1 MKITTVTRATLGL
14 ATAVG
19 LAVGLGT
26 APATAQ
32 PAPTYAVTNLGTLG
46 GDSFALDINLRGQIT
61 GTCRA
66 AAGHE
71 QAFVYSRGGMTPL
84 GTLGGAYSFAYAIN
98 QVGDVAGDAET
109 ADGLQHAY
117 LWRGGA
123 MTDLGRLGGGPSQ
136 ANGINSQGQ
145 VVGWA
150 YLASGTYHAFLS
162 QNGAIT
168 DIGAS
173 FDGRSIATDIDELGR
188 VVGYYDAPGGSR
200 PFRWAAGVISDLGTR
215 GGTAGGANKI
225 KLFGETAGWSSYA
238 DNKARPV
245 IFRGGAIVDLGTLGG
260 NDGSAW
266 GINDLGRT
274 VGCSLTG
281 DKRWHAFLHRRGV
294 LYDLND
300 LIPAN
305 AGVELIAVTAID
317 DLGRI
322 VGFGCFG
329 GQLAGRDCSGGQLR
343 AVLLTP
349 PFGQMLHDLI
359 ELLNRL
365 GPRGGRANSLRA
377 TLESADRCVGRG
389 DAACLRGPLT
399 AFAEELQAQA
409 GEALTEEHARLLAA
423 AVEGLRA
430 TQEYREPEGVPARER
445 E

>member
-1 MKITTVTRATLGL
+1 MVE
-14 ATAVG
+14 
-19 LAVGLGT
+19 
-26 APATAQ
+26 
-32 PAPTYAVTNLGTLG
+32 
-46 GDSFALDINLRGQIT
+46 LRRT
-61 GTCRA
+61 GMASEEIA
-66 AAGHE
+66 A
-71 QAFVYSRGGMTPL
+71 
-84 GTLGGAYSFAYAIN
+84 
-98 QVGDVAGDAET
+98 QVGVPRSTVARWLKRAG
-109 ADGLQHAY
+109 
-117 LWRGGA
+117 
-123 MTDLGRLGGGPSQ
+123 LGRLRALAAPEPVRRYVYDHPGELLHLDVKKLGHITEIGHRIT
-136 ANGINSQGQ
+136 GDRRGRKQG
-145 VVGWA
+145 
-150 YLASGTYHAFLS
+150 
-162 QNGAIT
+162 
-168 DIGAS
+168 
-173 FDGRSIATDIDELGR
+173 
-188 VVGYYDAPGGSR
+188 
-200 PFRWAAGVISDLGTR
+200 
-215 GGTAGGANKI
+215 
-225 KLFGETAGWSSYA
+225 AGWSSYA

-274 VGCSLTG
+274 VGYSLTG
-281 DKRWHAFLHRRGV
+281 DGRWHAFLHRRGV

-305 AGVELIAVTAID
+305 AGVELIAATAID

-349 PFGQMLHDLI
+349 PFGQMLQDLI

-423 AVEGLRA
+423 AVDGLRA